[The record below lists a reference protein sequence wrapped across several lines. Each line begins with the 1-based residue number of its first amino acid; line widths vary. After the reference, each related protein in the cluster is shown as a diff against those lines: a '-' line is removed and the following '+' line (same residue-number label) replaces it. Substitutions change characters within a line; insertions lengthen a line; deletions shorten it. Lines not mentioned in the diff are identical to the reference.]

1 MEGNNKNRDRQPV
14 TRADLDFFKV
24 EILEGV
30 RLILANKGLV
40 QKKWLKSHEVRK
52 LLGVSSGKLQR
63 MRDMGQLP
71 YTAIGCV
78 FYYSEEDI
86 RKLLESRKRQ

>member
-1 MEGNNKNRDRQPV
+1 MEGHNNRERRPV
-14 TRADLDFFKV
+14 TQADLECLKV
-24 EILEGV
+24 EILEGL

-52 LLGVSSGKLQR
+52 LLGVSAGKLQR

-71 YTAIGCV
+71 YTAIGGV

-86 RKLLESRKRQ
+86 RKLLESKLRL